1 MEEEVSKK
9 QTHISGAMAMVML
22 VCVGLLCVAGIQYLG
37 EMKYSSL
44 QVAGQEASPVTQ
56 AESQRDPFSEKPLA
70 RPHVHVEGHSL
81 FRPWLGG
88 EIPLGAYDP
97 SVFKRVRWGT
107 ISLATNVQAHIDA
120 VQDTVHF
127 PSYFEFI
134 DVNTG
139 SLLGIVA
146 VSHTEDSEWYFS
158 GNAAAYLNHGHTSLC
173 DTRYTRKFS
182 ITAKAL
188 TEVRQPMLYIGAET
202 KVLQKTPLYESPS
215 NKTVVATV
223 LPETTVTVI
232 GIYSGLLPP
241 DSAPPLLV
249 KTPFGLI
256 GWHRRDIPAPGGSSL
271 SIYDCN

>member
-1 MEEEVSKK
+1 
-9 QTHISGAMAMVML
+9 MVML
-22 VCVGLLCVAGIQYLG
+22 VCTGLICVAGIQYFG
-37 EMKYSSL
+37 EMKSPSL
-44 QVAGQEASPVTQ
+44 RVMQKEASSVPQ
-56 AESQRDPFSEKPLA
+56 AESQRQPFSEKPLV
-70 RPHVHVEGHSL
+70 RLHVHAENSSL

-88 EIPLGAYDP
+88 EVPLGAYDP
-97 SVFKRVRWGT
+97 EVFRRTRWGT
-107 ISLATNVQAHIDA
+107 VSLATNVQAHIDA

-158 GNAAAYLNHGHTSLC
+158 GNGAAYLNHEHTSLC

-182 ITAKAL
+182 ITAKAV
-188 TEVRQPMLYIGAET
+188 TEVHQPMLYVGAET

-249 KTPFGLI
+249 KTPFGLM